1 MKKSIIYTC
10 TGDSGMTSLVGRMRV
25 KKNNVRI
32 EAYGTVDELSSV
44 LGVLSSYE
52 YMMSQDEIIKFI
64 QNKLFNIGAYL
75 ATEASDGETQLVWGL
90 NNEDIVKLE
99 QMIDKIDSQLP
110 QLKNFVLPGGV
121 LMSSIA
127 QIARTVCRRCERRII
142 DLTEV
147 AYVDPLVIKFI
158 NRLSDYLFVLARFI
172 NVSEGID
179 EKIWDKDC

>member
-10 TGDSGMTSLVGRMRV
+10 TGDTGMTSLVGGMRV
-25 KKNNVRI
+25 KKNCVRI

-44 LGVLSSYE
+44 LGVLSSHE
-52 YMMSQDEIIKFI
+52 YKMSQDEIIKFV

-75 ATEASDGETQLVWGL
+75 ATEISDGETQPAWGL
-90 NNEDIVKLE
+90 NNEDVIRLE
-99 QMIDKIDSQLP
+99 HMIDEIDNQLP
-110 QLKNFVLPGGV
+110 QLKNFVLPGGA
-121 LMSSIA
+121 LMSSMA
-127 QIARTVCRRCERRII
+127 QMARTVCRRCERRII
-142 DLTEV
+142 DLAEV

-172 NVSEGID
+172 NVSEGIN